1 MRIILLITLL
11 GLVAVSYGQI
21 DNKISTI
28 DFVQIIDDNK
38 DEAVYF
44 YQNNWEVL
52 RDMAVKKGYI
62 HTYQFLEV
70 SPSEDA
76 PFDLMLITTY
86 LNEDQYKLREEH
98 FAVLI
103 KDNGP
108 LKLLNSKK
116 PEAFRKSL
124 FAKESARHLE

>member
-76 PFDLMLITTY
+76 PFDFNAY
-86 LNEDQYKLREEH
+86 YN
-98 FAVLI
+98 V
-103 KDNGP
+103 
-108 LKLLNSKK
+108 
-116 PEAFRKSL
+116 PE
-124 FAKESARHLE
+124 